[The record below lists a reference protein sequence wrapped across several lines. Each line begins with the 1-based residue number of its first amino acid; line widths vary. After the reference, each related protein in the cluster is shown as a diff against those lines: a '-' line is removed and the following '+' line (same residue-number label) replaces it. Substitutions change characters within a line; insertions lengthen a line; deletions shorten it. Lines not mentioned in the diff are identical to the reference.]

1 MRILSLLPSATEII
15 CSLGLADSL
24 VAVTHECNYPPEVAG
39 KPRAVES
46 LIDSVALS
54 SAEINRRVVELR
66 NAGINVYR
74 LKSELLLELS
84 PDLVVSQDL
93 CSVCAYPA
101 DELAAALRKLNP
113 PPRVI
118 SLNPKS
124 LEDILNDILT
134 VGEAT
139 GRRARA
145 EELVDRLRAQ
155 IERIRA
161 SAQSGPRPRALCLEW
176 LDPPYCGGHWIP
188 EMVDTAGG
196 FDLVGK
202 KGEPSFALPWEEI
215 LKLEPEVVLIMPCG
229 FDLERTRRELARLSE
244 PDRLRE
250 LLELARGVYLCDANA
265 YFSRPGPRLVRGL
278 EIMAEILHPE
288 IFPPTWRGYC
298 KLEEGPAPPAD

>member
-24 VAVTHECNYPPEVAG
+24 VAVTHECDYPPEVAG

-46 LIDSVALS
+46 LIDSAVLS

-101 DELAAALRKLNP
+101 DELAAALRKLSP

-118 SLNPKS
+118 SLNPRS
-124 LEDILNDILT
+124 LEDVLNDILT
-134 VGEAT
+134 LGEAT

-145 EELVDRLRAQ
+145 EELVGRLRDR

-161 SAQSGPRPRALCLEW
+161 SAQSGPKPRALCLEW

-188 EMVDTAGG
+188 EMVEAAGG
-196 FDLVGK
+196 VDVIGK

-215 LKLEPEVVLIMPCG
+215 MGLEPEIVLIMPCG
-229 FDLERTRRELARLSE
+229 FDIERTRRELARLGE

-265 YFSRPGPRLVRGL
+265 YLSRPGPRLVRGL
-278 EIMAEILHPE
+278 EIMAEIFHPE

-298 KLEEGPAPPAD
+298 KLDSGPAD